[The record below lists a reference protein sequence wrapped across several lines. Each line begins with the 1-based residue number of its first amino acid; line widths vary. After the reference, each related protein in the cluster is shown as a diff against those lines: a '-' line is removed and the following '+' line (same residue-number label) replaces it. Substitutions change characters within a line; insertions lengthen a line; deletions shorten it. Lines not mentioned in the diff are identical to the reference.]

1 MVTLYSCLFPSGHNR
16 QLYQCWSLPT
26 KRKFR
31 ITVDRASGHKI
42 VCFVLGWSSQRC
54 WIRHLQISDQKGI
67 LNFLRN
73 VLKMFFQWR
82 SSDLTTRYAV
92 TIGRLGR
99 SNGSWHED
107 LNHSTLIWLKSK
119 TPFSSVDKEQKH
131 IKKMYRKKTIF
142 VTVVFYG
149 KCRWKNVLSNQAATM
164 TKSNIFFSVKI

>member
-1 MVTLYSCLFPSGHNR
+1 MVTLYSRLFPCGHNR

-26 KRKFR
+26 ERKFR

-54 WIRHLQISDQKGI
+54 WIRHLQISGQKGI

-73 VLKMFFQWR
+73 VLRR
-82 SSDLTTRYAV
+82 SSDLTTSYAV

-99 SNGSWHED
+99 RNGSWHED

-119 TPFSSVDKEQKH
+119 TPFSSVDKEQKQITKMH
-131 IKKMYRKKTIF
+131 RKNKKRFSSPSCSTE
-142 VTVVFYG
+142 
-149 KCRWKNVLSNQAATM
+149 NAAE
-164 TKSNIFFSVKI
+164 KRSE